1 MAGLDIHRV
10 MAELAERRPIF
21 HSEADFQF
29 ALAWRIAEMNAGCG
43 IRLEKPF
50 RRDDKTRY
58 LDIWLP
64 GSRTAMEL
72 KYCTRSLSVE
82 HHGEAFALKNQAAHD
97 LRRYDFIADIVRIE
111 SLVSQGCA
119 SAPAYAIFLTNDH
132 LYWQLGQP
140 GTIDEEFRLHEG
152 RVLGGALTWAKHAS
166 KSTKQGRNDLL
177 EVRGSYELRWKPY
190 PSRTSEHGDFR
201 YLAVEVE

>member
-10 MAELAERRPIF
+10 MAGLAEERPIF

-29 ALAWRIAEMNAGCG
+29 ALAQQIATMNRDCE

-64 GSRTAMEL
+64 VSRTAMEL
-72 KYCTRSLSVE
+72 KYCTRNLSVE
-82 HHGEAFALKNQAAHD
+82 RDGEAYALKNQAAHD

-119 SAPAYAIFLTNDH
+119 SAPGYAIFLTNDH
-132 LYWQLGQP
+132 LYWQPGRS
-140 GTIDEEFRLHEG
+140 GTIDAAFRLHEG
-152 RVLGGALTWAKHAS
+152 RVLGGALTWAKQAS
-166 KSTKQGRNDLL
+166 SATTKGRDEPFEL
-177 EVRGSYELRWKPY
+177 RRSYELRWKPY
-190 PSRTSEHGDFR
+190 SPLENEHGEFR
-201 YLAVEVE
+201 YLAVKVE